1 MQKSGQLPLEGFGY
15 LRCVYRSFRAH
26 SSLLSLDMGENREW
40 GNKIFSTPLCQV
52 SYKMCLG
59 FFSGNGDGMLKL
71 IEENAEGSGQIP
83 QLPRKKEKR
92 DFPVSIV
99 TLGLISLLC

>member
-1 MQKSGQLPLEGFGY
+1 
-15 LRCVYRSFRAH
+15 
-26 SSLLSLDMGENREW
+26 
-40 GNKIFSTPLCQV
+40 
-52 SYKMCLG
+52 MCLG
-59 FFSGNGDGMLKL
+59 FFLGNGDGMLKL

-99 TLGLISLLC
+99 TLSLISCPISHIISSQLVLFQCVGAIL

>member
-1 MQKSGQLPLEGFGY
+1 
-15 LRCVYRSFRAH
+15 
-26 SSLLSLDMGENREW
+26 
-40 GNKIFSTPLCQV
+40 
-52 SYKMCLG
+52 MCLG
-59 FFSGNGDGMLKL
+59 FLLGNGDGMLKL

-99 TLGLISLLC
+99 TPSDQLPYFTHHFKPASFISVCGSYFMIFLSSHRSQRSMVYHPRRRCW

>member
-1 MQKSGQLPLEGFGY
+1 M
-15 LRCVYRSFRAH
+15 
-26 SSLLSLDMGENREW
+26 N
-40 GNKIFSTPLCQV
+40 
-52 SYKMCLG
+52 LG

-99 TLGLISLLC
+99 CLSQIHCHIS